1 MDAVFP
7 IAQRE
12 GDAYHT
18 LSDFTKLFD
27 QAKSGRYL
35 IGQGYGWHSGVHL
48 TSKMLPWG
56 KGLRPIQAMLDGK
69 IVAFRIHSDYQVAA
83 YQDQEFKYSNNFVLI
98 EHEAVNPEDSED
110 VFKFHTLYMHLAP
123 PSDIG
128 ANSSITTRYRLQE
141 ARNVRT
147 FKHSDV
153 PTNSGE
159 KKQSMSKG
167 TLLEYLYA
175 EEKETHPYQ
184 IGKNTYKMIKCRV
197 VENGESP
204 NGGEQAMLNKI
215 VWFASGLNSDF
226 DILEDSSAVLSEPVS
241 EPQWMSDNAA
251 MIRDG
256 SVVSLHTTLFSG
268 GIKVSAGEDIG
279 YMGLQEYSNDAIGT
293 KKDDNRV
300 HIEMFSFEE
309 PPEFFKKQIS
319 PKNAEENPLVILDGT
334 DSSGAVDMSNSF
346 IQQLLESVTE
356 DQVTDFSSFT
366 ARDAKVY
373 LDGKRKHFER
383 FIVKHPTDWHTES
396 SQSLYESIHQTAKE
410 ALDIKCSAGFVTEED
425 YRNSPW
431 RAQVMD
437 SFDLFSQFELERAD
451 KFSWMQDLQGDLQL
465 SGDKSLWHYWPFS
478 KLIDQGK
485 YVCNCDILVQCT
497 RWNRQYGPVVWG
509 KMYLHQI
516 ASVWNDL
523 QIDGQAASEREISII
538 EKMSPNEGRLDAVQS
553 YDSEL
558 ITAGTM
564 QKTIKVRSLG
574 ELGQQILDFKERNL
588 QSYKELF
595 EDKGWYVSSQGV
607 YFQHE
612 KFHSGEKLEGVRLK
626 NAIREMCSES
636 TFRQHIDCLP
646 IKNMACA
653 VGDERFVRQQ
663 ARDFVKRL
671 RTVES
676 LRISSFG
683 LDIKTLFKSEVG
695 IAVALDHHIN
705 RPGYVVRDITKALN
719 DYFSLNSN
727 ISKDILSWT
736 NESHNIRESEIL
748 DIYGK
753 QRVMTDAENRF
764 KKILRAF

>member
-12 GDAYHT
+12 GDAYYT
-18 LSDFTKLFD
+18 LSDFTKLFA

-69 IVAFRIHSDYQVAA
+69 IVAFRINPDYLTST
-83 YQDQEFKYSNNFVLI
+83 YQEQEFKYSNNFVLI

-110 VFKFHTLYMHLAP
+110 VFKFYTLYMHLAP

-128 ANSSITTRYRLQE
+128 ANSSINTRYRLQE
-141 ARNVRT
+141 RRNVRI
-147 FKHSDV
+147 FEHSDV
-153 PTNSGE
+153 PTNSSVKV
-159 KKQSMSKG
+159 KKRSMSKG

-197 VENGESP
+197 VENGESAS
-204 NGGEQAMLNKI
+204 GSEKALLNKI

-241 EPQWMSDNAA
+241 EPKWMSDNAA

-256 SVVSLHTTLFSG
+256 SVVCLHPILFRE

-279 YMGLQEYSNDAIGT
+279 YMGLHEYSNDAIGT

-300 HIEMFSFEE
+300 HIEMFSYEE

-319 PKNAEENPLVILDGT
+319 PKNAEENPLVVIDGA

-410 ALDIKCSAGFVTEED
+410 ALDIKCSAGFVTIED

-431 RAQVMD
+431 RDQVMD

-465 SGDKSLWHYWPFS
+465 SDDKSLWHYWPFIPQAQRDFKFTLEMLQEVYPRVKNS
-478 KLIDQGK
+478 KIEFLRGVVNELNAHVEFYKLDTPLRRAHFFAQIMQETGSNLSTEELFR
-485 YVCNCDILVQCT
+485 YSFRGLVLT
-497 RWNRQYGPVVWG
+497 FRNFARDKVSA
-509 KMYLHQI
+509 KEL
-516 ASVWNDL
+516 
-523 QIDGQAASEREISII
+523 
-538 EKMSPNEGRLDAVQS
+538 S
-553 YDSEL
+553 YDESVPGKNTKRDGSTLTKADFIRVANIAYGGRMGNDKVNDGWKFRGRGLKQLTGKNNYATFDKWHSKNKREWSEDINVSFVDNPDL
-558 ITAGTM
+558 LFEAKYAVRSAAFFWVTNNLYKLADNGVEYSDSQAITAIVNKNTDSY
-564 QKTIKVRSLG
+564 IKRF
-574 ELGQQILDFKERNL
+574 ENL
-588 QSYKELF
+588 QRLL
-595 EDKGWYVSSQGV
+595 
-607 YFQHE
+607 
-612 KFHSGEKLEGVRLK
+612 KLE
-626 NAIREMCSES
+626 
-636 TFRQHIDCLP
+636 TF
-646 IKNMACA
+646 
-653 VGDERFVRQQ
+653 E
-663 ARDFVKRL
+663 
-671 RTVES
+671 
-676 LRISSFG
+676 
-683 LDIKTLFKSEVG
+683 
-695 IAVALDHHIN
+695 
-705 RPGYVVRDITKALN
+705 
-719 DYFSLNSN
+719 
-727 ISKDILSWT
+727 
-736 NESHNIRESEIL
+736 
-748 DIYGK
+748 
-753 QRVMTDAENRF
+753 
-764 KKILRAF
+764 

>member
-12 GDAYHT
+12 GDAYYT

-35 IGQGYGWHSGVHL
+35 IGQGYGWHSGIHL

-69 IVAFRIHSDYQVAA
+69 IVAFRINPDYLTST
-83 YQDQEFKYSNNFVLI
+83 YQEQEFKYSNNFVLI
-98 EHEAVNPEDSED
+98 EHEAVNPEDNED
-110 VFKFHTLYMHLAP
+110 VFKFYTLYMHLAP

-184 IGKNTYKMIKCRV
+184 IDKNTYKMIKCRV
-197 VENGESP
+197 VENGKSASGSEK
-204 NGGEQAMLNKI
+204 ALLNKI

-241 EPQWMSDNAA
+241 EPKWMSDKAA

-256 SVVSLHTTLFSG
+256 SVVSLLPLLFRE

-279 YMGLQEYSNDAIGT
+279 YMGLHEYSKDAIGT
-293 KKDDNRV
+293 KKEDNRV

-319 PKNAEENPLVILDGT
+319 PKNAEENPLVVLDGA

-410 ALDIKCSAGFVTEED
+410 ALDIKCSAGFVTIED

-431 RAQVMD
+431 RDQVMD

-465 SGDKSLWHYWPFS
+465 SDDKSLWHYWPFVPQTQGGFKFTLAMLQEVYPRVKNS
-478 KLIDQGK
+478 KIEFLRGVVNELNAHVEFYKLDTPLRRAHFFAQIMQETGSNLSTEELFR
-485 YVCNCDILVQCT
+485 YSFRGLVLT
-497 RWNRQYGPVVWG
+497 FRNFARDKVSA
-509 KMYLHQI
+509 KEL
-516 ASVWNDL
+516 
-523 QIDGQAASEREISII
+523 
-538 EKMSPNEGRLDAVQS
+538 S
-553 YDSEL
+553 YDESVPGKNTKRDGSTLTKADFIRVANIAYGGRMGNDKVNDGWKFRGRGLKQLTGKNNYATFDKWHSKNKREWSEDINVSFVDNPDL
-558 ITAGTM
+558 LFEAKYAVRSAAFFWVTNNLYKLADNGVEYSDSQAITAIVNKNTDSY
-564 QKTIKVRSLG
+564 IKRF
-574 ELGQQILDFKERNL
+574 ENL
-588 QSYKELF
+588 QRLL
-595 EDKGWYVSSQGV
+595 
-607 YFQHE
+607 
-612 KFHSGEKLEGVRLK
+612 KLE
-626 NAIREMCSES
+626 
-636 TFRQHIDCLP
+636 TF
-646 IKNMACA
+646 
-653 VGDERFVRQQ
+653 E
-663 ARDFVKRL
+663 
-671 RTVES
+671 
-676 LRISSFG
+676 
-683 LDIKTLFKSEVG
+683 
-695 IAVALDHHIN
+695 
-705 RPGYVVRDITKALN
+705 
-719 DYFSLNSN
+719 
-727 ISKDILSWT
+727 
-736 NESHNIRESEIL
+736 
-748 DIYGK
+748 
-753 QRVMTDAENRF
+753 
-764 KKILRAF
+764 

>member
-12 GDAYHT
+12 GDAYYT

-35 IGQGYGWHSGVHL
+35 IGQGYGWHSGIHL

-69 IVAFRIHSDYQVAA
+69 IVAFRINPDYLTST
-83 YQDQEFKYSNNFVLI
+83 YQEQEFKYSNNFVLI
-98 EHEAVNPEDSED
+98 EHEAVNPEDNED
-110 VFKFHTLYMHLAP
+110 VFKFYTLYMHLAP

-184 IGKNTYKMIKCRV
+184 IDKNTYKMIKCRV
-197 VENGESP
+197 VENGKSASGSEK
-204 NGGEQAMLNKI
+204 ALLNKI

-241 EPQWMSDNAA
+241 EPKWMSDKAA

-256 SVVSLHTTLFSG
+256 SVVSLLPLLFRE

-279 YMGLQEYSNDAIGT
+279 YMGLHEYSNDAIGT
-293 KKDDNRV
+293 KKEDNRV

-319 PKNAEENPLVILDGT
+319 PKNAEENPLVVLDGA

-410 ALDIKCSAGFVTEED
+410 ALDIKCSAGFVTIED

-431 RAQVMD
+431 RDQVMD

-465 SGDKSLWHYWPFS
+465 SDDKSLWHYWPFIINTS
-478 KLIDQGK
+478 IKSWANTTFGNLVGK
-485 YVCNCDILVQCT
+485 VET
-497 RWNRQYGPVVWG
+497 R
-509 KMYLHQI
+509 
-516 ASVWNDL
+516 
-523 QIDGQAASEREISII
+523 
-538 EKMSPNEGRLDAVQS
+538 
-553 YDSEL
+553 
-558 ITAGTM
+558 
-564 QKTIKVRSLG
+564 
-574 ELGQQILDFKERNL
+574 
-588 QSYKELF
+588 
-595 EDKGWYVSSQGV
+595 
-607 YFQHE
+607 
-612 KFHSGEKLEGVRLK
+612 
-626 NAIREMCSES
+626 
-636 TFRQHIDCLP
+636 
-646 IKNMACA
+646 
-653 VGDERFVRQQ
+653 
-663 ARDFVKRL
+663 
-671 RTVES
+671 
-676 LRISSFG
+676 
-683 LDIKTLFKSEVG
+683 
-695 IAVALDHHIN
+695 
-705 RPGYVVRDITKALN
+705 N
-719 DYFSLNSN
+719 DYSAYNQTYP
-727 ISKDILSWT
+727 K
-736 NESHNIRESEIL
+736 
-748 DIYGK
+748 
-753 QRVMTDAENRF
+753 
-764 KKILRAF
+764 LRAFYNTNLNQMTIKEVMEKQKSREIFAAGRFQLIPTTLKDAVNYLGIDISDTFSPEVQDRIFDEYLITKKRPNIMRFLRGEGKIEDAIYDWAKEFASAGVERGRKISKGRTAVGGESYYSGDGLNKAHISPEEMKRSLVQAIEEMK

>member
-12 GDAYHT
+12 GDAYYT

-35 IGQGYGWHSGVHL
+35 IGQGYGWHSGIHL

-69 IVAFRIHSDYQVAA
+69 IVAFRINPDYVTST
-83 YQDQEFKYSNNFVLI
+83 YQEQEFKYSNNFVLI
-98 EHEAVNPEDSED
+98 EHEAVNPEDNED
-110 VFKFHTLYMHLAP
+110 VFKFYTLYMHLAP

-184 IGKNTYKMIKCRV
+184 IDKNTYKMIKCRV
-197 VENGESP
+197 VENGKSASGSEK
-204 NGGEQAMLNKI
+204 ALLNKI

-241 EPQWMSDNAA
+241 EPKWMSDKAA

-256 SVVSLHTTLFSG
+256 SVVSLLPLLFRE

-279 YMGLQEYSNDAIGT
+279 YMGLHEYSNDAIGT
-293 KKDDNRV
+293 KKEDNRV

-319 PKNAEENPLVILDGT
+319 PKNAEENPLVVLDGA

-410 ALDIKCSAGFVTEED
+410 ALDIKCSAGFVTIED

-431 RAQVMD
+431 RDQVMD

-465 SGDKSLWHYWPFS
+465 SDDKSLWHYWPFVPQTQGGFKFTLAMLQEVYPGVKNS
-478 KLIDQGK
+478 KIEFLRGVVNELNAHVEFYKLDTPLRRAHFFAQIMQETGSNLSTEELFR
-485 YVCNCDILVQCT
+485 YSFRGLVLT
-497 RWNRQYGPVVWG
+497 FRNFARDKVSA
-509 KMYLHQI
+509 KEL
-516 ASVWNDL
+516 
-523 QIDGQAASEREISII
+523 
-538 EKMSPNEGRLDAVQS
+538 S
-553 YDSEL
+553 YDESVPGKNTKRDGSTLTKADFIRVANIAYGGRMGNDKVNDGWKFRGRGLKQLTGKNNYATFDKWHSKNKREWSEDINVSFVDNPDL
-558 ITAGTM
+558 LFEAKYAVRSAAFFWVTNNLYKLADNGVEYSDSQAITAIVNKNTDSY
-564 QKTIKVRSLG
+564 IKRF
-574 ELGQQILDFKERNL
+574 ENL
-588 QSYKELF
+588 QRLL
-595 EDKGWYVSSQGV
+595 
-607 YFQHE
+607 
-612 KFHSGEKLEGVRLK
+612 KLE
-626 NAIREMCSES
+626 
-636 TFRQHIDCLP
+636 TF
-646 IKNMACA
+646 
-653 VGDERFVRQQ
+653 E
-663 ARDFVKRL
+663 
-671 RTVES
+671 
-676 LRISSFG
+676 
-683 LDIKTLFKSEVG
+683 
-695 IAVALDHHIN
+695 
-705 RPGYVVRDITKALN
+705 
-719 DYFSLNSN
+719 
-727 ISKDILSWT
+727 
-736 NESHNIRESEIL
+736 
-748 DIYGK
+748 
-753 QRVMTDAENRF
+753 
-764 KKILRAF
+764 

>member
-12 GDAYHT
+12 GDAYYT

-56 KGLRPIQAMLDGK
+56 KGLRPIQAMIDGK
-69 IVAFRIHSDYQVAA
+69 IVAFRINPDYLTST
-83 YQDQEFKYSNNFVLI
+83 YQEQEFKYSNNFVLI
-98 EHEAVNPEDSED
+98 EHEAVNPEDSEG
-110 VFKFHTLYMHLAP
+110 VFKFYTLYMHLAP

-184 IGKNTYKMIKCRV
+184 IDKNTYKMIKCRV
-197 VENGESP
+197 VENGESAS
-204 NGGEQAMLNKI
+204 GSEKALLNKI

-241 EPQWMSDNAA
+241 EPKWMSDKAA

-256 SVVSLHTTLFSG
+256 SVVSLLPLLFRE

-279 YMGLQEYSNDAIGT
+279 YMGLHEYSNDAIGT
-293 KKDDNRV
+293 KKEDNRV

-319 PKNAEENPLVILDGT
+319 PKNAEENPLVVLDGA

-396 SQSLYESIHQTAKE
+396 SQSLYQSIHQTAKE
-410 ALDIKCSAGFVTEED
+410 ALDIKCSAGFVTIED

-431 RAQVMD
+431 RDQVMD

-465 SGDKSLWHYWPFS
+465 SDDKSLWHYWPFVPQTQGGFKFTLAMLQEVYPRVKNS
-478 KLIDQGK
+478 KIEFLRGVVNELNAHVEFYKLDTPLRRAHFFAQIMQETGSNLSTEELFR
-485 YVCNCDILVQCT
+485 YSFRGLVLT
-497 RWNRQYGPVVWG
+497 FRNFARDKVSA
-509 KMYLHQI
+509 KEL
-516 ASVWNDL
+516 
-523 QIDGQAASEREISII
+523 
-538 EKMSPNEGRLDAVQS
+538 S
-553 YDSEL
+553 YDESVPGKNTKRDGSTLTKADFIRVANIAYGGRMGNDKVNDGWKFRGRGLKQLTGKNNYATFDKWHSKNKREWSEDINVSFVDNPDL
-558 ITAGTM
+558 LFEAKYAVRSAAFFWVTNNLYKLADNGVEYSDSQAITALVNKNTDSY
-564 QKTIKVRSLG
+564 IKRF
-574 ELGQQILDFKERNL
+574 ENL
-588 QSYKELF
+588 QRLL
-595 EDKGWYVSSQGV
+595 
-607 YFQHE
+607 
-612 KFHSGEKLEGVRLK
+612 KLE
-626 NAIREMCSES
+626 
-636 TFRQHIDCLP
+636 TF
-646 IKNMACA
+646 
-653 VGDERFVRQQ
+653 E
-663 ARDFVKRL
+663 
-671 RTVES
+671 
-676 LRISSFG
+676 
-683 LDIKTLFKSEVG
+683 
-695 IAVALDHHIN
+695 
-705 RPGYVVRDITKALN
+705 
-719 DYFSLNSN
+719 
-727 ISKDILSWT
+727 
-736 NESHNIRESEIL
+736 
-748 DIYGK
+748 
-753 QRVMTDAENRF
+753 
-764 KKILRAF
+764 

>member
-12 GDAYHT
+12 GDAYYT

-35 IGQGYGWHSGVHL
+35 IGQGYGWHSGIHL

-69 IVAFRIHSDYQVAA
+69 IVAFRINPDYLTST
-83 YQDQEFKYSNNFVLI
+83 YQEQEFKYSNNFVLI
-98 EHEAVNPEDSED
+98 EHEAVNPEDNED
-110 VFKFHTLYMHLAP
+110 VFKFYTLYMHLAP

-184 IGKNTYKMIKCRV
+184 IDKNTYKMIKCRV
-197 VENGESP
+197 VENGKSASGSEK
-204 NGGEQAMLNKI
+204 ALLNKI

-241 EPQWMSDNAA
+241 EPKWMSDKAA

-256 SVVSLHTTLFSG
+256 SVVSLLPLLFRE

-279 YMGLQEYSNDAIGT
+279 YMGLHEYSNDAIGT
-293 KKDDNRV
+293 KKEDNRV

-319 PKNAEENPLVILDGT
+319 PKNAEENPLVVLDGA

-410 ALDIKCSAGFVTEED
+410 ALDIKCSAGFVTIED

-431 RAQVMD
+431 RDQVMD

-465 SGDKSLWHYWPFS
+465 SDDKSLWHYWPFVPQTQGGFKFTLAMLQEVYPRVKNS
-478 KLIDQGK
+478 KIEFLRGVVNELNAHVEFYKLDTPLRRAHFFAQIMQETGSNLSTEELFR
-485 YVCNCDILVQCT
+485 YSFRGLVLT
-497 RWNRQYGPVVWG
+497 FRNFARDKVSA
-509 KMYLHQI
+509 KEL
-516 ASVWNDL
+516 
-523 QIDGQAASEREISII
+523 
-538 EKMSPNEGRLDAVQS
+538 S
-553 YDSEL
+553 YDESVPGKNTKRDGSTLTKADFIRVANIAYGGRMGNDKVNDGWKFRGRGLKQLTGKNNYATFDKWHSKNKREWSEDINVSFVDNPDL
-558 ITAGTM
+558 LFEAKYAVRSAAFFWVTNNLYKLADNGVEYSDSQAITAIVNKNTDSY
-564 QKTIKVRSLG
+564 IKRF
-574 ELGQQILDFKERNL
+574 ENL
-588 QSYKELF
+588 QRLL
-595 EDKGWYVSSQGV
+595 
-607 YFQHE
+607 
-612 KFHSGEKLEGVRLK
+612 KLE
-626 NAIREMCSES
+626 
-636 TFRQHIDCLP
+636 TF
-646 IKNMACA
+646 
-653 VGDERFVRQQ
+653 E
-663 ARDFVKRL
+663 
-671 RTVES
+671 
-676 LRISSFG
+676 
-683 LDIKTLFKSEVG
+683 
-695 IAVALDHHIN
+695 
-705 RPGYVVRDITKALN
+705 
-719 DYFSLNSN
+719 
-727 ISKDILSWT
+727 
-736 NESHNIRESEIL
+736 
-748 DIYGK
+748 
-753 QRVMTDAENRF
+753 
-764 KKILRAF
+764 

>member
-69 IVAFRIHSDYQVAA
+69 IVAFRIHSDYQVAT

-241 EPQWMSDNAA
+241 EPRWMSDNAA

-465 SGDKSLWHYWPFS
+465 SGDKSLWHYWPF
-478 KLIDQGK
+478 
-485 YVCNCDILVQCT
+485 
-497 RWNRQYGPVVWG
+497 
-509 KMYLHQI
+509 
-516 ASVWNDL
+516 
-523 QIDGQAASEREISII
+523 ISQ
-538 EKMSPNEGRLDAVQS
+538 VQS
-553 YDSEL
+553 GFKFTLEMLQEVYPRVKDSKRDVLQGIVNELNDHMLFYKLDTPLRRTHFFAQLMQETGESLNMAEYTNYRISTLDTSEFNTARSRRYPLDHPKYAGKRYIDVHGIADKKNGKFIKKDGTPPTLDDKRILFNVMYGGRSEMKNGDFLTTDDGWIFRGRGLKQLTGRDNYERFNKWHLQNQSEWPLDVVDFLNTPEL
-558 ITAGTM
+558 ILKAKYAT
-564 QKTIKVRSLG
+564 RSAAW
-574 ELGQQILDFKERNL
+574 F
-588 QSYKELF
+588 
-595 EDKGWYVSSQGV
+595 W
-607 YFQHE
+607 
-612 KFHSGEKLEGVRLK
+612 
-626 NAIREMCSES
+626 
-636 TFRQHIDCLP
+636 
-646 IKNMACA
+646 
-653 VGDERFVRQQ
+653 
-663 ARDFVKRL
+663 
-671 RTVES
+671 
-676 LRISSFG
+676 
-683 LDIKTLFKSEVG
+683 LDIKGPERADKGENGKVVDEITRKVNRYTSKKSYRKRRENFKF
-695 IAVALDHHIN
+695 L
-705 RPGYVVRDITKALN
+705 
-719 DYFSLNSN
+719 
-727 ISKDILSWT
+727 W
-736 NESHNIRESEIL
+736 
-748 DIYGK
+748 
-753 QRVMTDAENRF
+753 ENKVF
-764 KKILRAF
+764 N

>member
-12 GDAYHT
+12 GDAYYT

-35 IGQGYGWHSGVHL
+35 IGQGYGWHSGIHL

-69 IVAFRIHSDYQVAA
+69 IVAFRINPDYLTST
-83 YQDQEFKYSNNFVLI
+83 YQEQEFKYSNNFVLI
-98 EHEAVNPEDSED
+98 EHEAVNPEDNED
-110 VFKFHTLYMHLAP
+110 VFKFYTLYMHLAP

-184 IGKNTYKMIKCRV
+184 IDKNTYKMIKCRV
-197 VENGESP
+197 VENGKSASGSEK
-204 NGGEQAMLNKI
+204 ALLNKI

-241 EPQWMSDNAA
+241 EPKWMSDKAA

-256 SVVSLHTTLFSG
+256 SVVSLLPLLFRE

-279 YMGLQEYSNDAIGT
+279 YMGLHEYSNDAIGT
-293 KKDDNRV
+293 KKEDNRV

-319 PKNAEENPLVILDGT
+319 PKNAEENPLVVLDGA

-410 ALDIKCSAGFVTEED
+410 ALDIKCSAGFVTIED

-431 RAQVMD
+431 RDQVMD

-465 SGDKSLWHYWPFS
+465 SGDKSLWHYWPFVPQTQGGFKFTLAMLQEVYPRVKNS
-478 KLIDQGK
+478 KIEFLRGVVNELNAHVEFYKLDTPLRRAHFFAQIMQETGSNLSTEELFR
-485 YVCNCDILVQCT
+485 YSFRGLVLT
-497 RWNRQYGPVVWG
+497 FRNFARDKVSA
-509 KMYLHQI
+509 KEL
-516 ASVWNDL
+516 
-523 QIDGQAASEREISII
+523 
-538 EKMSPNEGRLDAVQS
+538 S
-553 YDSEL
+553 YDESVPGKNTKRDGSTLTKADFIRVANIAYGGRMGNDKVNDGWKFRGRGLKQLTGKNNYATFDKWHSKNKREWSEDINVSFVDNPDL
-558 ITAGTM
+558 LFEAKYAVRSAAFFWVTNNLYKLADNGVEYSDSQAITAIVNKNTDSY
-564 QKTIKVRSLG
+564 IKRF
-574 ELGQQILDFKERNL
+574 ENL
-588 QSYKELF
+588 QRLL
-595 EDKGWYVSSQGV
+595 
-607 YFQHE
+607 
-612 KFHSGEKLEGVRLK
+612 KLE
-626 NAIREMCSES
+626 
-636 TFRQHIDCLP
+636 TF
-646 IKNMACA
+646 
-653 VGDERFVRQQ
+653 E
-663 ARDFVKRL
+663 
-671 RTVES
+671 
-676 LRISSFG
+676 
-683 LDIKTLFKSEVG
+683 
-695 IAVALDHHIN
+695 
-705 RPGYVVRDITKALN
+705 
-719 DYFSLNSN
+719 
-727 ISKDILSWT
+727 
-736 NESHNIRESEIL
+736 
-748 DIYGK
+748 
-753 QRVMTDAENRF
+753 
-764 KKILRAF
+764 

>member
-12 GDAYHT
+12 GDAYYT

-27 QAKSGRYL
+27 KAKSGRYL
-35 IGQGYGWHSGVHL
+35 IGQGYGWHSGIHL

-69 IVAFRIHSDYQVAA
+69 IVAFRINPDYLTST
-83 YQDQEFKYSNNFVLI
+83 YQEQEFKYSNNFVLI
-98 EHEAVNPEDSED
+98 EHEAVNPEDNED
-110 VFKFHTLYMHLAP
+110 VFKFYTLYMHLAP

-128 ANSSITTRYRLQE
+128 TNSSITTRYRLQE

-184 IGKNTYKMIKCRV
+184 IDKNTYKMIKCRV
-197 VENGESP
+197 VENGKSASGSEK
-204 NGGEQAMLNKI
+204 ALLNKI

-241 EPQWMSDNAA
+241 EPKWMSDKAA

-256 SVVSLHTTLFSG
+256 SVVSLLPLLFRE

-279 YMGLQEYSNDAIGT
+279 YMGLHEYSNDAIGT

-300 HIEMFSFEE
+300 HIEMFSYEE

-319 PKNAEENPLVILDGT
+319 PKNAEKNPLVVLDGA

-373 LDGKRKHFER
+373 LDGKRKYFER

-410 ALDIKCSAGFVTEED
+410 ALDIKCSAGFVTIED

-431 RAQVMD
+431 RDQVMD

-465 SGDKSLWHYWPFS
+465 SGDKSLWHYWPFVPQTQGGFKFTLAMLQEVYPRVKNS
-478 KLIDQGK
+478 KIEFLRGVVNELNAHVEFYKLDTPLRRAHFFAQIMQETGSNLSTEELFR
-485 YVCNCDILVQCT
+485 YSFRGLVLT
-497 RWNRQYGPVVWG
+497 FRNFARDKVSA
-509 KMYLHQI
+509 KEL
-516 ASVWNDL
+516 
-523 QIDGQAASEREISII
+523 
-538 EKMSPNEGRLDAVQS
+538 S
-553 YDSEL
+553 YDESVPGKNTKRDGSTLTKADFIRVANIAYGGRMGNDKVNDGWKFRGRGLKQLTGKNNYATFDKWHSKNKREWSEDINVSFVDNPDL
-558 ITAGTM
+558 LFEAKYAVRSAAFFWVTNNLYKLADNGVEYSDSQAITAIVNKNTDSY
-564 QKTIKVRSLG
+564 IKRF
-574 ELGQQILDFKERNL
+574 ENL
-588 QSYKELF
+588 QRLL
-595 EDKGWYVSSQGV
+595 
-607 YFQHE
+607 
-612 KFHSGEKLEGVRLK
+612 KLE
-626 NAIREMCSES
+626 
-636 TFRQHIDCLP
+636 TF
-646 IKNMACA
+646 
-653 VGDERFVRQQ
+653 E
-663 ARDFVKRL
+663 
-671 RTVES
+671 
-676 LRISSFG
+676 
-683 LDIKTLFKSEVG
+683 
-695 IAVALDHHIN
+695 
-705 RPGYVVRDITKALN
+705 
-719 DYFSLNSN
+719 
-727 ISKDILSWT
+727 
-736 NESHNIRESEIL
+736 
-748 DIYGK
+748 
-753 QRVMTDAENRF
+753 
-764 KKILRAF
+764 

>member
-12 GDAYHT
+12 GDAYYT

-35 IGQGYGWHSGVHL
+35 IGQGYGWHSGIHL

-69 IVAFRIHSDYQVAA
+69 IVAFRINPDYLTST
-83 YQDQEFKYSNNFVLI
+83 YQEQEFKYSNNFVLI
-98 EHEAVNPEDSED
+98 EHEAVNPEDNED
-110 VFKFHTLYMHLAP
+110 VFKFYTLYMHLAP

-184 IGKNTYKMIKCRV
+184 IDKNTYKMIKCRV
-197 VENGESP
+197 VGNGKSASGSEK
-204 NGGEQAMLNKI
+204 ALLNKI

-241 EPQWMSDNAA
+241 EPKWMSDKAA
-251 MIRDG
+251 MIKDG
-256 SVVSLHTTLFSG
+256 SVVSLLPLLFRE

-279 YMGLQEYSNDAIGT
+279 YMGLHEYSNDAIGT
-293 KKDDNRV
+293 KKEDNRV

-319 PKNAEENPLVILDGT
+319 PKNAEENPLVVLDGA

-410 ALDIKCSAGFVTEED
+410 DLDIKCSAGFVTIED

-431 RAQVMD
+431 RDQVMD

-465 SGDKSLWHYWPFS
+465 SDDKSLWHYWPFIPQTQGAFKFTLEMLQEVYPEVKDS
-478 KLIDQGK
+478 KRDVLQGIVNELNDHMLFYKLDTPLRRTHFFAQLMQETGESLNMAEYTNYRISTLDTSEFNTARSRRYPLDHPKYAGKRYIDVHGIADKKNGK
-485 YVCNCDILVQCT
+485 FVKKDGTSPTLDDKRILFNVM
-497 RWNRQYGPVVWG
+497 YGGRSEMKNGDFLTTDDGWIFRGRGLKQLTGRDNYERFNKWHLQNQSEWPLDVVDF
-509 KMYLHQI
+509 L
-516 ASVWNDL
+516 NT
-523 QIDGQAASEREISII
+523 
-538 EKMSPNEGRLDAVQS
+538 P
-553 YDSEL
+553 EL
-558 ITAGTM
+558 ILEAKYAT
-564 QKTIKVRSLG
+564 RSAAW
-574 ELGQQILDFKERNL
+574 F
-588 QSYKELF
+588 
-595 EDKGWYVSSQGV
+595 W
-607 YFQHE
+607 
-612 KFHSGEKLEGVRLK
+612 
-626 NAIREMCSES
+626 
-636 TFRQHIDCLP
+636 
-646 IKNMACA
+646 
-653 VGDERFVRQQ
+653 
-663 ARDFVKRL
+663 
-671 RTVES
+671 
-676 LRISSFG
+676 
-683 LDIKTLFKSEVG
+683 LDIKGPERADKGANDKVVNEITRKVNRYTSNKSYRKRRENFK
-695 IAVALDHHIN
+695 L
-705 RPGYVVRDITKALN
+705 L
-719 DYFSLNSN
+719 
-727 ISKDILSWT
+727 W
-736 NESHNIRESEIL
+736 
-748 DIYGK
+748 
-753 QRVMTDAENRF
+753 ENKVF
-764 KKILRAF
+764 N

>member
-69 IVAFRIHSDYQVAA
+69 IVAFRIHSDYQVAT
-83 YQDQEFKYSNNFVLI
+83 YQDQEFKYSNNFILI
-98 EHEAVNPEDSED
+98 EHEALNREDSED
-110 VFKFHTLYMHLAP
+110 VFKFYTLYMHLAP

-204 NGGEQAMLNKI
+204 SGGEKAMLNKI

-241 EPQWMSDNAA
+241 EPKWMSDNAA

-256 SVVSLHTTLFSG
+256 SVVSLLPILFKD

-279 YMGLQEYSNDAIGT
+279 YMGLHEYSNDAIGT

-319 PKNAEENPLVILDGT
+319 PKNAEENPLVVLDGA

-431 RAQVMD
+431 RDQVMD

-465 SGDKSLWHYWPFS
+465 GSDKSLWHYWPFIPQAQRGFKFTLEMLQEVYPRVKNS
-478 KLIDQGK
+478 KIEFLRGVVNELNAHVEFYKLDTPLRRAHFFAQIMQETGANLSTEELFR
-485 YVCNCDILVQCT
+485 YSFRGLVLT
-497 RWNRQYGPVVWG
+497 FRNFARDKVSA
-509 KMYLHQI
+509 KEL
-516 ASVWNDL
+516 
-523 QIDGQAASEREISII
+523 
-538 EKMSPNEGRLDAVQS
+538 S
-553 YDSEL
+553 YDQSVPGKNTKRDGSTLTRTDFIRVANIAYGGRMGNDKVNDGWKFRGRGLKQLTGKNNYATFDKWHSKNKREWSEDINISFVDNPDL
-558 ITAGTM
+558 LFEAKYAVRSAAFFWVTNSLYKLADNGVEYSDSQAITAIVNKNTDSY
-564 QKTIKVRSLG
+564 IKRF
-574 ELGQQILDFKERNL
+574 ENL
-588 QSYKELF
+588 QRLL
-595 EDKGWYVSSQGV
+595 
-607 YFQHE
+607 
-612 KFHSGEKLEGVRLK
+612 KLE
-626 NAIREMCSES
+626 
-636 TFRQHIDCLP
+636 TF
-646 IKNMACA
+646 
-653 VGDERFVRQQ
+653 E
-663 ARDFVKRL
+663 
-671 RTVES
+671 
-676 LRISSFG
+676 
-683 LDIKTLFKSEVG
+683 
-695 IAVALDHHIN
+695 
-705 RPGYVVRDITKALN
+705 
-719 DYFSLNSN
+719 
-727 ISKDILSWT
+727 
-736 NESHNIRESEIL
+736 
-748 DIYGK
+748 
-753 QRVMTDAENRF
+753 
-764 KKILRAF
+764 

>member
-12 GDAYHT
+12 GDAYYT

-35 IGQGYGWHSGVHL
+35 IGQGYGWHSGIHL

-69 IVAFRIHSDYQVAA
+69 IVAFRINPDYLTST
-83 YQDQEFKYSNNFVLI
+83 YQEQEFKYSNNFVLI
-98 EHEAVNPEDSED
+98 EHEAVNPEDNED
-110 VFKFHTLYMHLAP
+110 VFKFYTLYMHLAP

-141 ARNVRT
+141 RRNVRT

-184 IGKNTYKMIKCRV
+184 IDKNTYKMIKCRV
-197 VENGESP
+197 VENGKSASGSEK
-204 NGGEQAMLNKI
+204 ALLNKI

-241 EPQWMSDNAA
+241 EPKWMSDKAA

-256 SVVSLHTTLFSG
+256 SVVSLLPLLFRE

-279 YMGLQEYSNDAIGT
+279 YMGLHEYSNDAIGT
-293 KKDDNRV
+293 KKEDNRV

-319 PKNAEENPLVILDGT
+319 PKNAEENPLVVLDGA

-431 RAQVMD
+431 RDQVMD

-465 SGDKSLWHYWPFS
+465 SDDKSLWHYWPFIPQAQRDFKFTLEMLQEVYPRVKNS
-478 KLIDQGK
+478 KIEFLRGVVNELNAHVEFYKLDTPLRRAHFFAQIMQETGSNLSTEELFR
-485 YVCNCDILVQCT
+485 YSFRGLVLT
-497 RWNRQYGPVVWG
+497 FRNFARDKVSA
-509 KMYLHQI
+509 KEL
-516 ASVWNDL
+516 
-523 QIDGQAASEREISII
+523 
-538 EKMSPNEGRLDAVQS
+538 S
-553 YDSEL
+553 YDESVPGKNTKRDGSTLTKADFIRVANIAYGGRMGNDKVNDGWKFRGRGLKQLTGKNNYATFDKWHSKNKREWSEDINVSFVDNPDL
-558 ITAGTM
+558 LFEAKYAVRSAAFFWVTNNLYKLADNGVEYSDSQAITAIVNKNTDSY
-564 QKTIKVRSLG
+564 IKRF
-574 ELGQQILDFKERNL
+574 ENL
-588 QSYKELF
+588 QRLL
-595 EDKGWYVSSQGV
+595 
-607 YFQHE
+607 
-612 KFHSGEKLEGVRLK
+612 KLE
-626 NAIREMCSES
+626 
-636 TFRQHIDCLP
+636 TF
-646 IKNMACA
+646 
-653 VGDERFVRQQ
+653 E
-663 ARDFVKRL
+663 
-671 RTVES
+671 
-676 LRISSFG
+676 
-683 LDIKTLFKSEVG
+683 
-695 IAVALDHHIN
+695 
-705 RPGYVVRDITKALN
+705 
-719 DYFSLNSN
+719 
-727 ISKDILSWT
+727 
-736 NESHNIRESEIL
+736 
-748 DIYGK
+748 
-753 QRVMTDAENRF
+753 
-764 KKILRAF
+764 

>member
-12 GDAYHT
+12 GDAYYT

-35 IGQGYGWHSGVHL
+35 IGQGYGWHSGIHL

-69 IVAFRIHSDYQVAA
+69 IVAFRINPDYLTST
-83 YQDQEFKYSNNFVLI
+83 YQEKEFKYSNNFVLI
-98 EHEAVNPEDSED
+98 EHEAVNPEDNED
-110 VFKFHTLYMHLAP
+110 VFKFYTLYMHLAP

-141 ARNVRT
+141 RRNVRT

-184 IGKNTYKMIKCRV
+184 IDKNTYKMIKCRV
-197 VENGESP
+197 VENGKSASGSEK
-204 NGGEQAMLNKI
+204 ALLNKI

-241 EPQWMSDNAA
+241 EPKWMSDKAA

-256 SVVSLHTTLFSG
+256 SVVSLLPLLFRE

-279 YMGLQEYSNDAIGT
+279 YMGLHEYSNDAIGT
-293 KKDDNRV
+293 KKEDNRV

-319 PKNAEENPLVILDGT
+319 PKNAEENPLVVLDGA

-431 RAQVMD
+431 RDQVMD

-465 SGDKSLWHYWPFS
+465 SDDKSLWHYWPFIPQAQRDFKFTLEMLQEVYPRVKNS
-478 KLIDQGK
+478 KIEFLRGVVNELNAHVEFYKLDTPLRRAHFFAQIMQETGSNLSTEELFR
-485 YVCNCDILVQCT
+485 YSFRGLVLT
-497 RWNRQYGPVVWG
+497 FRNFARDKVSA
-509 KMYLHQI
+509 KEL
-516 ASVWNDL
+516 
-523 QIDGQAASEREISII
+523 
-538 EKMSPNEGRLDAVQS
+538 S
-553 YDSEL
+553 YDESVPGKNTKRDGSTLTKADFIRVANIAYGGRMGNDKVNDGWKFRGRGLKQLTGKNNYATFDKWHSKNKREWSEDINVSFVDNPDL
-558 ITAGTM
+558 LFEAKYAVRSAAFFWVTNNLYKLADNGVEYSDSQAITAIVNKNTDSY
-564 QKTIKVRSLG
+564 IKRF
-574 ELGQQILDFKERNL
+574 ENL
-588 QSYKELF
+588 QRLL
-595 EDKGWYVSSQGV
+595 
-607 YFQHE
+607 
-612 KFHSGEKLEGVRLK
+612 KLE
-626 NAIREMCSES
+626 
-636 TFRQHIDCLP
+636 TF
-646 IKNMACA
+646 
-653 VGDERFVRQQ
+653 E
-663 ARDFVKRL
+663 
-671 RTVES
+671 
-676 LRISSFG
+676 
-683 LDIKTLFKSEVG
+683 
-695 IAVALDHHIN
+695 
-705 RPGYVVRDITKALN
+705 
-719 DYFSLNSN
+719 
-727 ISKDILSWT
+727 
-736 NESHNIRESEIL
+736 
-748 DIYGK
+748 
-753 QRVMTDAENRF
+753 
-764 KKILRAF
+764 

>member
-12 GDAYHT
+12 GDAYYT

-35 IGQGYGWHSGVHL
+35 IGQGYGWHSGIHL

-69 IVAFRIHSDYQVAA
+69 IVAFRINPDYVTST
-83 YQDQEFKYSNNFVLI
+83 YQEQEFKYSNNFVLI
-98 EHEAVNPEDSED
+98 EHEAVNPEDNED
-110 VFKFHTLYMHLAP
+110 VFKFYTLYMHLAP

-184 IGKNTYKMIKCRV
+184 IDKNTYKMIKCRV
-197 VENGESP
+197 VENGKSASGSEK
-204 NGGEQAMLNKI
+204 ALLNKI

-241 EPQWMSDNAA
+241 EPKWMSDKAA

-256 SVVSLHTTLFSG
+256 SVVSLLPLLFRE

-279 YMGLQEYSNDAIGT
+279 YMGLHEYSNDAIGT
-293 KKDDNRV
+293 KKEDNRV

-319 PKNAEENPLVILDGT
+319 PKNAEENPLVVLDGA

-410 ALDIKCSAGFVTEED
+410 ALDIKCSAGFVTIED

-431 RAQVMD
+431 RDQVMD

-465 SGDKSLWHYWPFS
+465 SDDKSLWHYWPFVPQTQGGFKFTLAMLQEVYPRVKNS
-478 KLIDQGK
+478 KIEFLRGVVNELNAHVEFYKLDTPLRRAHFFAQIMQETGSNLSTEELFR
-485 YVCNCDILVQCT
+485 YSFRGLVLT
-497 RWNRQYGPVVWG
+497 FRNFARDKVSA
-509 KMYLHQI
+509 KEL
-516 ASVWNDL
+516 
-523 QIDGQAASEREISII
+523 
-538 EKMSPNEGRLDAVQS
+538 S
-553 YDSEL
+553 YDESVPGKNTKRDGSTLTKADFIRVANIAYGGRMGNDKVNDGWKFRGRGLKQLTGKNNYATFDKWHSKNKREWSEDINVSFVDNPDL
-558 ITAGTM
+558 LFEAKYAVRSAAFFWVTNNLYKLADNGVEYSDSQAITAIVNKNTDSY
-564 QKTIKVRSLG
+564 IKRF
-574 ELGQQILDFKERNL
+574 ENL
-588 QSYKELF
+588 QRLL
-595 EDKGWYVSSQGV
+595 
-607 YFQHE
+607 
-612 KFHSGEKLEGVRLK
+612 KLE
-626 NAIREMCSES
+626 
-636 TFRQHIDCLP
+636 TF
-646 IKNMACA
+646 
-653 VGDERFVRQQ
+653 E
-663 ARDFVKRL
+663 
-671 RTVES
+671 
-676 LRISSFG
+676 
-683 LDIKTLFKSEVG
+683 
-695 IAVALDHHIN
+695 
-705 RPGYVVRDITKALN
+705 
-719 DYFSLNSN
+719 
-727 ISKDILSWT
+727 
-736 NESHNIRESEIL
+736 
-748 DIYGK
+748 
-753 QRVMTDAENRF
+753 
-764 KKILRAF
+764 

>member
-12 GDAYHT
+12 GDAYYT

-35 IGQGYGWHSGVHL
+35 IGQGYGWHSGIHL
-48 TSKMLPWG
+48 TSKCYRGG
-56 KGLRPIQAMLDGK
+56 KGSRPIQAMLDGK
-69 IVAFRIHSDYQVAA
+69 IVAFRINPDYLTST
-83 YQDQEFKYSNNFVLI
+83 YQEQEFKYSNNFVLI
-98 EHEAVNPEDSED
+98 EHEAVNPEDNED
-110 VFKFHTLYMHLAP
+110 VFKFYTLYMHLAP

-184 IGKNTYKMIKCRV
+184 IDKNTYKMIKCRV
-197 VENGESP
+197 VENGKSASGSEK
-204 NGGEQAMLNKI
+204 ALLNKI

-241 EPQWMSDNAA
+241 EPKWMSDKAA

-256 SVVSLHTTLFSG
+256 SVVSLLPLLFRE

-279 YMGLQEYSNDAIGT
+279 YMGLHEYSNDAIGT
-293 KKDDNRV
+293 KKEDNRV

-319 PKNAEENPLVILDGT
+319 PKNAEENPLVVLDGA

-383 FIVKHPTDWHTES
+383 FIVKHPTDWHTAS

-431 RAQVMD
+431 RDQVMD

-451 KFSWMQDLQGDLQL
+451 KFSWMQDLHGDLQL
-465 SGDKSLWHYWPFS
+465 SDDKSLWHYWPFVPQTQGGFKFTLAMLQEVYPRVKNS
-478 KLIDQGK
+478 KIEFLRGVVNELNAHVEFYKLDTPLRRAHFFAQIMQETGSNLSTEELFR
-485 YVCNCDILVQCT
+485 YSFRGLVLT
-497 RWNRQYGPVVWG
+497 FRNFARDKVSA
-509 KMYLHQI
+509 KEL
-516 ASVWNDL
+516 
-523 QIDGQAASEREISII
+523 
-538 EKMSPNEGRLDAVQS
+538 S
-553 YDSEL
+553 YDESVPGKNTKRDGSTLTKADFIRVANIAYGGRMGNDKVNDGWKFRGRGLKQLTGKNNYATFDKWHSKNKREWSEDINVSFL
-558 ITAGTM
+558 DNPDLLFEAKYAVRSAAFFWVTNNLYKLADNGVEYSDSQAITAIVNKNTDSY
-564 QKTIKVRSLG
+564 IKRF
-574 ELGQQILDFKERNL
+574 ENL
-588 QSYKELF
+588 QRLL
-595 EDKGWYVSSQGV
+595 
-607 YFQHE
+607 
-612 KFHSGEKLEGVRLK
+612 KLE
-626 NAIREMCSES
+626 
-636 TFRQHIDCLP
+636 TF
-646 IKNMACA
+646 
-653 VGDERFVRQQ
+653 E
-663 ARDFVKRL
+663 
-671 RTVES
+671 
-676 LRISSFG
+676 
-683 LDIKTLFKSEVG
+683 
-695 IAVALDHHIN
+695 
-705 RPGYVVRDITKALN
+705 
-719 DYFSLNSN
+719 
-727 ISKDILSWT
+727 
-736 NESHNIRESEIL
+736 
-748 DIYGK
+748 
-753 QRVMTDAENRF
+753 
-764 KKILRAF
+764 

>member
-12 GDAYHT
+12 GDAYYT

-35 IGQGYGWHSGVHL
+35 IGQGYGWHSGIHL

-69 IVAFRIHSDYQVAA
+69 IVAFRINPDYLTST
-83 YQDQEFKYSNNFVLI
+83 YQEQEFKYSNNFVLI
-98 EHEAVNPEDSED
+98 EHEAVNPEDNED
-110 VFKFHTLYMHLAP
+110 VFKFYTLYMHLAP

-184 IGKNTYKMIKCRV
+184 IDKNTYKMIKCRV
-197 VENGESP
+197 VENGKSASGSEK
-204 NGGEQAMLNKI
+204 ALLNKI

-241 EPQWMSDNAA
+241 EPKWMSDKAA

-256 SVVSLHTTLFSG
+256 SVVSLLPLLFRE

-279 YMGLQEYSNDAIGT
+279 YMGLHEYSNDAIGT
-293 KKDDNRV
+293 KKEDNRV

-319 PKNAEENPLVILDGT
+319 PKNAEENPLVVLDGA

-383 FIVKHPTDWHTES
+383 FIVKHPTDWHTAS

-431 RAQVMD
+431 RDQVMD

-451 KFSWMQDLQGDLQL
+451 KFSWMQDLHGDLQL
-465 SGDKSLWHYWPFS
+465 SDDKSLWHYWPFVPQTQGGFKFTLAMLQEVYPRVKNS
-478 KLIDQGK
+478 KIEFLRGVVNELNAHVEFYKLDTPLRRAHFFAQIMQETGSNLSTEELFR
-485 YVCNCDILVQCT
+485 YSFRGLVLT
-497 RWNRQYGPVVWG
+497 FRNFARDKVSA
-509 KMYLHQI
+509 KEL
-516 ASVWNDL
+516 
-523 QIDGQAASEREISII
+523 
-538 EKMSPNEGRLDAVQS
+538 S
-553 YDSEL
+553 YDESVPGKNTKRDGSTLTKADFIRVANIAYGGRMGNDKVNDGWKFRGRGLKQLTGKNNYATFDKWHSKNKREWSEDINVSFL
-558 ITAGTM
+558 DNPDLLFEA
-564 QKTIKVRSLG
+564 KYAVRSAAFFLG
-574 ELGQQILDFKERNL
+574 N
-588 QSYKELF
+588 
-595 EDKGWYVSSQGV
+595 
-607 YFQHE
+607 
-612 KFHSGEKLEGVRLK
+612 
-626 NAIREMCSES
+626 
-636 TFRQHIDCLP
+636 
-646 IKNMACA
+646 
-653 VGDERFVRQQ
+653 
-663 ARDFVKRL
+663 
-671 RTVES
+671 
-676 LRISSFG
+676 
-683 LDIKTLFKSEVG
+683 
-695 IAVALDHHIN
+695 
-705 RPGYVVRDITKALN
+705 
-719 DYFSLNSN
+719 
-727 ISKDILSWT
+727 
-736 NESHNIRESEIL
+736 
-748 DIYGK
+748 
-753 QRVMTDAENRF
+753 
-764 KKILRAF
+764 

>member
-35 IGQGYGWHSGVHL
+35 IGQGYSWHSGVHL

-69 IVAFRIHSDYQVAA
+69 IVAFRIHSDYQVAT
-83 YQDQEFKYSNNFVLI
+83 YQDQEFKYSNNFILI
-98 EHEAVNPEDSED
+98 EHEALNREDSED
-110 VFKFHTLYMHLAP
+110 VFKFYTLYMHLAP

-204 NGGEQAMLNKI
+204 SGGEKAMLNKI

-241 EPQWMSDNAA
+241 EPKWMSDNAA

-256 SVVSLHTTLFSG
+256 SVVSLLPILFKD

-279 YMGLQEYSNDAIGT
+279 YMGLHEYSNDAIGT

-319 PKNAEENPLVILDGT
+319 PKNAEENPLVVLDGA

-425 YRNSPW
+425 YHNSPW
-431 RAQVMD
+431 RDQVMD

-465 SGDKSLWHYWPFS
+465 GSDKSLWHYWPFIPQAQRGFKFTLEMLQEVYPRVKNS
-478 KLIDQGK
+478 KIEFLRGVVNELNAHVEFYKLDTPLRRAHFFAQIMQETGANLSTEELFR
-485 YVCNCDILVQCT
+485 YSFRGLVLT
-497 RWNRQYGPVVWG
+497 FRNFARDKVSA
-509 KMYLHQI
+509 KEL
-516 ASVWNDL
+516 
-523 QIDGQAASEREISII
+523 
-538 EKMSPNEGRLDAVQS
+538 S
-553 YDSEL
+553 YDESVPGKNTKRDGSTLTRTDFIRVANIAYGGRMGNDKVNDGWKFRGRGLKQLTGKNNYATFDKWHSKNKREWSEDINISFVDNPDL
-558 ITAGTM
+558 LFEAKYAVRSAAFFWVTNSLYKLADNGVEYSDSQAITAIVNKNTDSY
-564 QKTIKVRSLG
+564 IKRF
-574 ELGQQILDFKERNL
+574 ENL
-588 QSYKELF
+588 QRLL
-595 EDKGWYVSSQGV
+595 
-607 YFQHE
+607 
-612 KFHSGEKLEGVRLK
+612 KLE
-626 NAIREMCSES
+626 
-636 TFRQHIDCLP
+636 TF
-646 IKNMACA
+646 
-653 VGDERFVRQQ
+653 E
-663 ARDFVKRL
+663 
-671 RTVES
+671 
-676 LRISSFG
+676 
-683 LDIKTLFKSEVG
+683 
-695 IAVALDHHIN
+695 
-705 RPGYVVRDITKALN
+705 
-719 DYFSLNSN
+719 
-727 ISKDILSWT
+727 
-736 NESHNIRESEIL
+736 
-748 DIYGK
+748 
-753 QRVMTDAENRF
+753 
-764 KKILRAF
+764 

>member
-12 GDAYHT
+12 GDAYYT
-18 LSDFTKLFD
+18 LSDFTKLFA

-69 IVAFRIHSDYQVAA
+69 IVAFRINPDYLTST
-83 YQDQEFKYSNNFVLI
+83 YQEQEFKYSNNFVLI

-110 VFKFHTLYMHLAP
+110 VFKFYTLYMHLAP

-128 ANSSITTRYRLQE
+128 ANSSINTRYRLQE
-141 ARNVRT
+141 RRNVRI
-147 FKHSDV
+147 FEHSDV
-153 PTNSGE
+153 PTNSSVKV
-159 KKQSMSKG
+159 KKRSMSKG

-197 VENGESP
+197 VENGESAS
-204 NGGEQAMLNKI
+204 GSEKALLNKI

-241 EPQWMSDNAA
+241 ETKWMSDNAA

-256 SVVSLHTTLFSG
+256 SVVCLLPILFRE

-279 YMGLQEYSNDAIGT
+279 YMGLHEYSNDAIGT

-300 HIEMFSFEE
+300 HIEMFSYEE

-319 PKNAEENPLVILDGT
+319 PKNAEENPLVVIDGA

-431 RAQVMD
+431 RDQVMD

-465 SGDKSLWHYWPFS
+465 SDDKSLWHYWPFIPQAQRDFKFTLEMLQEVYPRVKNS
-478 KLIDQGK
+478 KIEFLRGVVNELNAHVEFYKLDTPLRRAHFFAQIMQETGSNLSTEELFR
-485 YVCNCDILVQCT
+485 YSFRGLVLT
-497 RWNRQYGPVVWG
+497 FRNFARDKVSA
-509 KMYLHQI
+509 KEL
-516 ASVWNDL
+516 
-523 QIDGQAASEREISII
+523 
-538 EKMSPNEGRLDAVQS
+538 S
-553 YDSEL
+553 YDESVPGKNTKRDGSTLTKADFIRVANIAYGGRMGNDKVNDGWKFRGRGLKQLTGKNNYATFDKWHSKNKREWSEDINVSFVDNPDL
-558 ITAGTM
+558 LFEAKYAVRSAAFFWVTNNLYKLADNGVEYSDSQAITAIVNKNTDSY
-564 QKTIKVRSLG
+564 IKRF
-574 ELGQQILDFKERNL
+574 ENL
-588 QSYKELF
+588 QRLL
-595 EDKGWYVSSQGV
+595 
-607 YFQHE
+607 
-612 KFHSGEKLEGVRLK
+612 KLE
-626 NAIREMCSES
+626 
-636 TFRQHIDCLP
+636 TF
-646 IKNMACA
+646 
-653 VGDERFVRQQ
+653 E
-663 ARDFVKRL
+663 
-671 RTVES
+671 
-676 LRISSFG
+676 
-683 LDIKTLFKSEVG
+683 
-695 IAVALDHHIN
+695 
-705 RPGYVVRDITKALN
+705 
-719 DYFSLNSN
+719 
-727 ISKDILSWT
+727 
-736 NESHNIRESEIL
+736 
-748 DIYGK
+748 
-753 QRVMTDAENRF
+753 
-764 KKILRAF
+764 

>member
-12 GDAYHT
+12 GDSYHT

-69 IVAFRIHSDYQVAA
+69 IVAFRIHSDYQVAT

-98 EHEAVNPEDSED
+98 EHEVENPEDSED
-110 VFKFHTLYMHLAP
+110 VFKFYTLYMHLAP

-204 NGGEQAMLNKI
+204 SDREKAMLNKI

-279 YMGLQEYSNDAIGT
+279 YMGLHEYSNDAIGT

-346 IQQLLESVTE
+346 IKQLLESVTE
-356 DQVTDFSSFT
+356 DEVTDFSSFT

-383 FIVKHPTDWHTES
+383 FIVKHSTDWHTES

-425 YRNSPW
+425 YLNSPW
-431 RAQVMD
+431 RDQVMD

-465 SGDKSLWHYWPFS
+465 GSDKSLWHYWPFVNSLVSGYYVTQKQMNLMFPDSSISKREEVRNLFNKYASSFEINTNERAAQFFAQIRAEVGS
-478 KLIDQGK
+478 KLEGNEEDLWYSVDRLKEMFKRYFNKYPEEAASLGYIRIDESEYRALSQADKKK
-485 YVCNCDILVQCT
+485 YVKRRSYYYSQLPQEDEIAKRVYSCDSPDGHFVLVKGGDVSGL
-497 RWNRQYGPVVWG
+497 RYKG
-509 KMYLHQI
+509 KGFIQLTWKY
-516 ASVWNDL
+516 NY
-523 QIDGQAASEREISII
+523 
-538 EKMSPNEGRLDAVQS
+538 DAVQTRL
-553 YDSEL
+553 EN
-558 ITAGTM
+558 
-564 QKTIKVRSLG
+564 KIKD
-574 ELGQQILDFKERNL
+574 LDFNI
-588 QSYKELF
+588 S
-595 EDKGWYVSSQGV
+595 EDPYSV
-607 YFQHE
+607 
-612 KFHSGEKLEGVRLK
+612 
-626 NAIREMCSES
+626 
-636 TFRQHIDCLP
+636 
-646 IKNMACA
+646 
-653 VGDERFVRQQ
+653 
-663 ARDFVKRL
+663 L
-671 RTVES
+671 RTKEGFLSALGFWDVNNLNEKVS
-676 LRISSFG
+676 GSIASTNSITNVVNSRLPRSHKLKRTKYF
-683 LDIKTLFKSEVG
+683 LDMYEV
-695 IAVALDHHIN
+695 LC
-705 RPGYVVRDITKALN
+705 
-719 DYFSLNSN
+719 
-727 ISKDILSWT
+727 
-736 NESHNIRESEIL
+736 NE
-748 DIYGK
+748 
-753 QRVMTDAENRF
+753 
-764 KKILRAF
+764 

>member
-69 IVAFRIHSDYQVAA
+69 IVAFRIHSDYQVAT
-83 YQDQEFKYSNNFVLI
+83 YQDQEFKYSNNFILI
-98 EHEAVNPEDSED
+98 EHEALNREDSED
-110 VFKFHTLYMHLAP
+110 VFKFYTLYMHLAP

-204 NGGEQAMLNKI
+204 SGGEKAMLNKI

-241 EPQWMSDNAA
+241 EPKWMSDNAA

-256 SVVSLHTTLFSG
+256 SVVSLLPILFKD

-279 YMGLQEYSNDAIGT
+279 YMGLHEYSNDAIGT

-319 PKNAEENPLVILDGT
+319 PKNAEENPLVVLDGA

-425 YRNSPW
+425 YHNSPW
-431 RAQVMD
+431 RDQVMD

-465 SGDKSLWHYWPFS
+465 GSDKSLWHYWPFIPQAQRGFKFTLEMLQEVYPRVKNS
-478 KLIDQGK
+478 KIEFLRGVVNELNAHVEFYKLDTPLRRAHFFAQIMQETGANLSTEELFR
-485 YVCNCDILVQCT
+485 YSFRGLVLT
-497 RWNRQYGPVVWG
+497 FRNFARDKVSA
-509 KMYLHQI
+509 KEL
-516 ASVWNDL
+516 
-523 QIDGQAASEREISII
+523 
-538 EKMSPNEGRLDAVQS
+538 S
-553 YDSEL
+553 YDESVPGKNTKRDGSTLTRTDFIRVANIAYGGRMGNDKVNDGWKFRGRGLKQLTGKNNYATFDKWHSKNKREWSEDINISFVDNPDL
-558 ITAGTM
+558 LFEAKYAVRSAAFFWVTNSLYKLADNGVEYSDSQAITAIVNKNTDSY
-564 QKTIKVRSLG
+564 IKRF
-574 ELGQQILDFKERNL
+574 ENL
-588 QSYKELF
+588 QRLL
-595 EDKGWYVSSQGV
+595 
-607 YFQHE
+607 
-612 KFHSGEKLEGVRLK
+612 KLE
-626 NAIREMCSES
+626 
-636 TFRQHIDCLP
+636 TF
-646 IKNMACA
+646 
-653 VGDERFVRQQ
+653 E
-663 ARDFVKRL
+663 
-671 RTVES
+671 
-676 LRISSFG
+676 
-683 LDIKTLFKSEVG
+683 
-695 IAVALDHHIN
+695 
-705 RPGYVVRDITKALN
+705 
-719 DYFSLNSN
+719 
-727 ISKDILSWT
+727 
-736 NESHNIRESEIL
+736 
-748 DIYGK
+748 
-753 QRVMTDAENRF
+753 
-764 KKILRAF
+764 

>member
-12 GDAYHT
+12 GDAYYT

-35 IGQGYGWHSGVHL
+35 IGQGYGWHSGIHL

-69 IVAFRIHSDYQVAA
+69 IVAFRINPDYLTST
-83 YQDQEFKYSNNFVLI
+83 YQEQEFKYSNNFVLI
-98 EHEAVNPEDSED
+98 EHEAVNPEDNED
-110 VFKFHTLYMHLAP
+110 VFKFYTLYMHLAP

-184 IGKNTYKMIKCRV
+184 IDKNTYKMIKCRV
-197 VENGESP
+197 VENGKSASGSEK
-204 NGGEQAMLNKI
+204 ALLNKI

-241 EPQWMSDNAA
+241 EPKWMSDKAA

-256 SVVSLHTTLFSG
+256 SVVSLLPLLFRE

-279 YMGLQEYSNDAIGT
+279 YMGLHEYSNDAIGT
-293 KKDDNRV
+293 KKEDNRV

-319 PKNAEENPLVILDGT
+319 PKNAEEYPLVVLDGA

-410 ALDIKCSAGFVTEED
+410 ALDIKCSAGFVTIED

-431 RAQVMD
+431 RDQVMD

-465 SGDKSLWHYWPFS
+465 SGDKSLWHYWPFVPQTQGGFKFTLAMLQEVYPRVKNS
-478 KLIDQGK
+478 KIEFLRGVVNELNAHVEFYKLDTPLRRAHFFAQIMQETGSNLSTEELFR
-485 YVCNCDILVQCT
+485 YSFRGLVLT
-497 RWNRQYGPVVWG
+497 FRNFARDKVSA
-509 KMYLHQI
+509 KEL
-516 ASVWNDL
+516 
-523 QIDGQAASEREISII
+523 
-538 EKMSPNEGRLDAVQS
+538 S
-553 YDSEL
+553 YDESVPGKNTKRDGSTLTKADFIRVANIAYGGRMGNDKVNDGWKFRGRGLKQLTGKNNYATFDKWHSKNKREWSEDINVSFVDNPDL
-558 ITAGTM
+558 LFEAKYAVRSAAFFWVTNNLYKLADNGVEYSDSQAITAIVNKNTDSY
-564 QKTIKVRSLG
+564 IKRF
-574 ELGQQILDFKERNL
+574 ENL
-588 QSYKELF
+588 QRLL
-595 EDKGWYVSSQGV
+595 
-607 YFQHE
+607 
-612 KFHSGEKLEGVRLK
+612 KLE
-626 NAIREMCSES
+626 
-636 TFRQHIDCLP
+636 TF
-646 IKNMACA
+646 
-653 VGDERFVRQQ
+653 E
-663 ARDFVKRL
+663 
-671 RTVES
+671 
-676 LRISSFG
+676 
-683 LDIKTLFKSEVG
+683 
-695 IAVALDHHIN
+695 
-705 RPGYVVRDITKALN
+705 
-719 DYFSLNSN
+719 
-727 ISKDILSWT
+727 
-736 NESHNIRESEIL
+736 
-748 DIYGK
+748 
-753 QRVMTDAENRF
+753 
-764 KKILRAF
+764 

>member
-12 GDAYHT
+12 GDAYYT

-69 IVAFRIHSDYQVAA
+69 IVAFRINPDYLTST
-83 YQDQEFKYSNNFVLI
+83 YQEQEFKYSNNFVLI

-110 VFKFHTLYMHLAP
+110 VFKFYTLYMHLAP

-184 IGKNTYKMIKCRV
+184 IDKNTYKMIKCRV
-197 VENGESP
+197 VENGKSASGSEK
-204 NGGEQAMLNKI
+204 ALLNKI

-241 EPQWMSDNAA
+241 EPKWMSDKAA

-256 SVVSLHTTLFSG
+256 SVVSLLPLLFRE

-279 YMGLQEYSNDAIGT
+279 YMGLHEYSNDAIGT
-293 KKDDNRV
+293 KKEDNRV

-319 PKNAEENPLVILDGT
+319 PKNAEENPLVVLDGA

-410 ALDIKCSAGFVTEED
+410 ALDIKCSAGFVTIED

-431 RAQVMD
+431 RDQVMD

-465 SGDKSLWHYWPFS
+465 SDDKSLWHYWPFVPQTQGGFKFTLAMLQEVYPRVKNS
-478 KLIDQGK
+478 KIEFLRGVVNELNAHVEFYKLDTPLRRAHFFAQIMQETGSNLSTEELFR
-485 YVCNCDILVQCT
+485 YSFRGLVLT
-497 RWNRQYGPVVWG
+497 FRNFARDKVSA
-509 KMYLHQI
+509 KEL
-516 ASVWNDL
+516 
-523 QIDGQAASEREISII
+523 
-538 EKMSPNEGRLDAVQS
+538 S
-553 YDSEL
+553 YDESVPGKNTKRDGSTLTKADFIRVANIAYGGRMGNDKVNDGWKFRGRGLKQLTGKNNYATFDKWHSKNKREWSEDINVSFVDNPDL
-558 ITAGTM
+558 LFEAKYAVRSAAFFWVTNNLYKLADNGVEYSDSQAITAIVNKNTDSY
-564 QKTIKVRSLG
+564 IKRF
-574 ELGQQILDFKERNL
+574 ENL
-588 QSYKELF
+588 QRLL
-595 EDKGWYVSSQGV
+595 
-607 YFQHE
+607 
-612 KFHSGEKLEGVRLK
+612 KLE
-626 NAIREMCSES
+626 
-636 TFRQHIDCLP
+636 TF
-646 IKNMACA
+646 
-653 VGDERFVRQQ
+653 E
-663 ARDFVKRL
+663 
-671 RTVES
+671 
-676 LRISSFG
+676 
-683 LDIKTLFKSEVG
+683 
-695 IAVALDHHIN
+695 
-705 RPGYVVRDITKALN
+705 
-719 DYFSLNSN
+719 
-727 ISKDILSWT
+727 
-736 NESHNIRESEIL
+736 
-748 DIYGK
+748 
-753 QRVMTDAENRF
+753 
-764 KKILRAF
+764 

>member
-12 GDAYHT
+12 GDAYYT

-35 IGQGYGWHSGVHL
+35 IGQGYGWHSGIHL

-69 IVAFRIHSDYQVAA
+69 IVAFRINPDYLTST
-83 YQDQEFKYSNNFVLI
+83 YQEQEFKYSNNFVLI
-98 EHEAVNPEDSED
+98 EHEAVNPEDNED
-110 VFKFHTLYMHLAP
+110 VFKFYTLYMHLAP

-184 IGKNTYKMIKCRV
+184 IDKNTYKMIKCRV
-197 VENGESP
+197 VENGKSASGSEK
-204 NGGEQAMLNKI
+204 ALLNKI

-226 DILEDSSAVLSEPVS
+226 DILKDSSAVLSEPVS
-241 EPQWMSDNAA
+241 EPKWMSDKAA

-256 SVVSLHTTLFSG
+256 SVVSLLPLLFRE

-279 YMGLQEYSNDAIGT
+279 YMGLHEYSNDAIGT
-293 KKDDNRV
+293 KKEDNRV

-319 PKNAEENPLVILDGT
+319 PKNAEENPLVVLDGA

-410 ALDIKCSAGFVTEED
+410 ALDIKCSAGFVTIED

-431 RAQVMD
+431 RDQMMD

-478 KLIDQGK
+478 LFNLSPKLVVQLGKTSEIYESGGRGPGVISSGRGDHGGKSYGVYQLSSNLKVVHRFVKNSKYRDHFGELTVGSDAFDETWKRIANSDAVGFRNAQHKFIKETHFDPLYNKLISEGIIKDTNEAAILDMIWSTSVQFGARTSLISRAVGK
-485 YVCNCDILVQCT
+485 STEL
-497 RWNRQYGPVVWG
+497 
-509 KMYLHQI
+509 
-516 ASVWNDL
+516 S
-523 QIDGQAASEREISII
+523 SREII
-538 EKMSPNEGRLDAVQS
+538 EIVQN
-553 YDSEL
+553 YKHD
-558 ITAGTM
+558 
-564 QKTIKVRSLG
+564 KTHL
-574 ELGQQILDFKERNL
+574 
-588 QSYKELF
+588 
-595 EDKGWYVSSQGV
+595 
-607 YFQHE
+607 
-612 KFHSGEKLEGVRLK
+612 
-626 NAIREMCSES
+626 
-636 TFRQHIDCLP
+636 
-646 IKNMACA
+646 
-653 VGDERFVRQQ
+653 
-663 ARDFVKRL
+663 
-671 RTVES
+671 
-676 LRISSFG
+676 
-683 LDIKTLFKSEVG
+683 LFKSSPTWWG
-695 IAVALDHHIN
+695 GLRQRALSEKI
-705 RPGYVVRDITKALN
+705 KLLAL
-719 DYFSLNSN
+719 
-727 ISKDILSWT
+727 
-736 NESHNIRESEIL
+736 L
-748 DIYGK
+748 DQNAIIE
-753 QRVMTDAENRF
+753 EN
-764 KKILRAF
+764 

>member
-12 GDAYHT
+12 GDAYYT

-35 IGQGYGWHSGVHL
+35 IGQGYGWHSGIHL

-69 IVAFRIHSDYQVAA
+69 IVAFRINPDYLTST
-83 YQDQEFKYSNNFVLI
+83 YQEQEFKYSNNFVLI
-98 EHEAVNPEDSED
+98 EHEAVNPEDNED
-110 VFKFHTLYMHLAP
+110 VFKFYTLYMHLAP

-147 FKHSDV
+147 FKHNDV

-184 IGKNTYKMIKCRV
+184 IDKNTYKMIKCRV
-197 VENGESP
+197 VENGKSASGSEK
-204 NGGEQAMLNKI
+204 ALLNKI

-241 EPQWMSDNAA
+241 EPKWMSDKAA

-256 SVVSLHTTLFSG
+256 SVVSLLPLLFRE

-279 YMGLQEYSNDAIGT
+279 YMGLHEYSNDAIGT
-293 KKDDNRV
+293 KKEDNRV

-319 PKNAEENPLVILDGT
+319 PKNAEENPLVVLDGA

-410 ALDIKCSAGFVTEED
+410 ALDIKCSAGFVTIED

-431 RAQVMD
+431 RDQVMD

-465 SGDKSLWHYWPFS
+465 SDDKSLWHYWPFVPQTQGGFKFTLAMLQEVYPRVKNS
-478 KLIDQGK
+478 KIEFLRGVVNELNAHVEFYKLDTPLRRAHFFAQIMQETGSNLSTEELFR
-485 YVCNCDILVQCT
+485 YSFRGLVLT
-497 RWNRQYGPVVWG
+497 FRNFARDKVSA
-509 KMYLHQI
+509 KEL
-516 ASVWNDL
+516 
-523 QIDGQAASEREISII
+523 
-538 EKMSPNEGRLDAVQS
+538 S
-553 YDSEL
+553 YDESVPGKNTKRDGSTLTKADFIRVANIAYGGRMGNDKVNDGWKFRGRGLKQLTGKNNYATFDKWHSKNKREWSEDINVSFVDNPDL
-558 ITAGTM
+558 LFEAKYAVRSAAFFWVTNNLYKLADNGVEYSDSQAITAIVNKNTDSY
-564 QKTIKVRSLG
+564 IKRF
-574 ELGQQILDFKERNL
+574 ENL
-588 QSYKELF
+588 QRLL
-595 EDKGWYVSSQGV
+595 
-607 YFQHE
+607 
-612 KFHSGEKLEGVRLK
+612 KLE
-626 NAIREMCSES
+626 
-636 TFRQHIDCLP
+636 TF
-646 IKNMACA
+646 
-653 VGDERFVRQQ
+653 E
-663 ARDFVKRL
+663 
-671 RTVES
+671 
-676 LRISSFG
+676 
-683 LDIKTLFKSEVG
+683 
-695 IAVALDHHIN
+695 
-705 RPGYVVRDITKALN
+705 
-719 DYFSLNSN
+719 
-727 ISKDILSWT
+727 
-736 NESHNIRESEIL
+736 
-748 DIYGK
+748 
-753 QRVMTDAENRF
+753 
-764 KKILRAF
+764 

>member
-69 IVAFRIHSDYQVAA
+69 IVAFRIHSDYQVAT

-153 PTNSGE
+153 PTNSGG

-184 IGKNTYKMIKCRV
+184 IGKNIYKMIKCRV

-204 NGGEQAMLNKI
+204 SGGEKAMLNKI

-226 DILEDSSAVLSEPVS
+226 DILEDSSAVLSESVS
-241 EPQWMSDNAA
+241 EPKWMSDNAA

-256 SVVSLHTTLFSG
+256 SVVSLLPILFKE

-279 YMGLQEYSNDAIGT
+279 YMGLHEYSNDAIGT

-319 PKNAEENPLVILDGT
+319 PKNAEENPLVVLDGA
-334 DSSGAVDMSNSF
+334 DSSGAVDMNNSF

-431 RAQVMD
+431 RDQVMD

-465 SGDKSLWHYWPFS
+465 GSDKSLWHYWPFIPQAQRGFKFTLEMLQEVYPRVKNS
-478 KLIDQGK
+478 KIEFLRGVVNELNAHVEFYKLDTPLRRAHFFAQIMQETGANLSTEELFR
-485 YVCNCDILVQCT
+485 YSFRGLVLT
-497 RWNRQYGPVVWG
+497 FRNF
-509 KMYLHQI
+509 
-516 ASVWNDL
+516 ASDKVSAKEL
-523 QIDGQAASEREISII
+523 
-538 EKMSPNEGRLDAVQS
+538 S
-553 YDSEL
+553 YDESVPGKNTKRDGSTLTKADFIRVANIAYGGRMGNDKVNDGWKFRGRGLKQLTGKNNYATFDKWHSKNKREWSEDINVSFVDNPDL
-558 ITAGTM
+558 LFEVKYAVRSAAFFWVTNNLYKLADNGVEYSDSQAITAIVNKNTDSY
-564 QKTIKVRSLG
+564 IKRF
-574 ELGQQILDFKERNL
+574 ENL
-588 QSYKELF
+588 QRLL
-595 EDKGWYVSSQGV
+595 
-607 YFQHE
+607 
-612 KFHSGEKLEGVRLK
+612 KLE
-626 NAIREMCSES
+626 
-636 TFRQHIDCLP
+636 TF
-646 IKNMACA
+646 
-653 VGDERFVRQQ
+653 E
-663 ARDFVKRL
+663 
-671 RTVES
+671 
-676 LRISSFG
+676 
-683 LDIKTLFKSEVG
+683 
-695 IAVALDHHIN
+695 
-705 RPGYVVRDITKALN
+705 
-719 DYFSLNSN
+719 
-727 ISKDILSWT
+727 
-736 NESHNIRESEIL
+736 
-748 DIYGK
+748 
-753 QRVMTDAENRF
+753 
-764 KKILRAF
+764 